1 MTERRRTVV
10 CWPCVRSVAATGWC
24 PIWPIPAKAAVLESG
39 RQAAESLS
47 ATIGGWQALHPRK
60 SGDRFAP

>member
-1 MTERRRTVV
+1 MTVFLSLATQ
-10 CWPCVRSVAATGWC
+10 AAT
-24 PIWPIPAKAAVLESG
+24 PLPFTTRPLRPIPAKAAVLESG